1 MMNGWCYGNVTVS
14 STGYMQLPPFAF
26 TTGADT
32 NCSSSNFAVGALPS
46 GAVGIPMASAGTLK
60 NLAVAAGHTGTNS
73 TSGKFTVYINPVN
86 TADNTQTG
94 TINTAATQTGT
105 VNPVTG
111 DSITIWGAGQS
122 GATCSGSTATI
133 TNSGDNALPSSFV
146 VGTTIVISGVSDT
159 HYNGTWTITSIP
171 SSSKFRFNIVSC
183 SGVGTSGG
191 GTATIP
197 SGHGASCSSGVATIT
212 LTAALPSLFVSGST
226 VVVSSVSGGSGFN
239 GTWTIASIN
248 TGTNQFTFSSASC
261 SGTGD
266 NGSAAVSSG
275 SGAVCSSG
283 VATITLTAAL
293 GTLFS
298 TGNPVVVSGVTGGS
312 GFTGSWTI
320 SSTNSSTKQV
330 TFDSPSCSGSGNG
343 GTASVTTITTGFS
356 GATPITC
363 TIGTA
368 AVCTDTTHTASVSAG
383 DLVVI
388 LGQNNSGTASAS
400 EALAN
405 IRVSLEKQ

>member
-26 TTGADT
+26 TTGSDT
-32 NCSSSNFAVGALPS
+32 NCNTSNFAAGALPS

-60 NLAVAAGHTGTNS
+60 NLAIAAGHSGTNS
-73 TSGKFTVYINPVN
+73 ASGKFTVYINPVN
-86 TADNTQTG
+86 TANNTQTG
-94 TINTAATQTGT
+94 TINTATTQTGT
-105 VNPVTG
+105 VNPATG
-111 DSITIWGAGQS
+111 DSISIWGTGQS

-133 TNSGDNALPSSFV
+133 TNSGGNALSSSFATGATV
-146 VGTTIVISGVSDT
+146 VISGVGDT
-159 HYNGTWTITSIP
+159 HYNGTWTIASK
-171 SSSKFRFNIVSC
+171 SSDHFTFNIGSC
-183 SGVGTSGG
+183 SGVSTSGG

-212 LTAALPSLFVSGST
+212 LTAALPSLYVSGST

-248 TGTNQFTFSSASC
+248 TGTNQFTYSSASC

-266 NGSAAVSSG
+266 NGSASVSSG

-293 GTLFS
+293 PTLFS
-298 TGNPVVVSGVTGGS
+298 TGNPVVISSVTGGS

-320 SSTNSSTKQV
+320 SSINSSSKQF
-330 TFDSPSCSGSGNG
+330 TFDSASCSGSGNG

-368 AVCTDTTHTASVSAG
+368 AVCTDTTHNATVSAG